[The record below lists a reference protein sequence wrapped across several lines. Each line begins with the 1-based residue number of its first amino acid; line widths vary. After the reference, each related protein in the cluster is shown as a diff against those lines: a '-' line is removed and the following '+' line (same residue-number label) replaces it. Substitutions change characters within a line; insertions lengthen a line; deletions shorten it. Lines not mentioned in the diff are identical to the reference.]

1 MAINCIG
8 VCVSLHYVIHVGD
21 ARNVFVVEVNTLNI
35 RSFDAFRL
43 YLVANHFHNSR
54 YVLMDCL

>member
-1 MAINCIG
+1 MAINRIE
-8 VCVSLHYVIHVGD
+8 VFVSLLYIIHVGD
-21 ARNVFVVEVNTLNI
+21 AGRVFVVEVNTLNI
-35 RSFDAFRL
+35 RFFDAFRL